1 MESKARI
8 TPYWYLKEVTSN
20 RALIRD
26 DSEKWPDDVDGQPHS
41 DWVKF
46 YLADELH
53 KSIGMGI
60 TRYTEV
66 MTELESS
73 RAHVSQLQ
81 ERIEGLVNGIETAL
95 SLHEPIKGADLSEYG
110 EGARDAWKMIMNHFK
125 ETLAKHR
132 EPKMKDGR

>member
-81 ERIEGLVNGIETAL
+81 ERIEGLVELLESVRGWVYTHAMQTYSKL
-95 SLHEPIKGADLSEYG
+95 AQKDG
-110 EGARDAWKMIMNHFK
+110 ERID
-125 ETLAKHR
+125 EVLAKHR
-132 EPKMKDGR
+132 EGVKDGKG